1 MAQDRV
7 VVWVGLDALGEI
19 EEDGAESML
28 MLMMM
33 RMGVAGGVGWW

>member
-7 VVWVGLDALGEI
+7 VVWVGLDPLGEI